1 MRVVIGEDEVLL
13 RQGLALVLER
23 AGFDVVAM
31 AGDGD
36 EVVRKVRAHRPDL
49 LVTDIRMP
57 PTHRDEGLQAA
68 LEVRRS
74 MPGIAV
80 MVLSQHTARRYAQ
93 DLLSEGAAGLG
104 YLLKQRIADAETFV
118 ADLRRLLAGGTV
130 LDPEVAAVMVARASH
145 QHERV
150 AHLTPRQR
158 TVLSLM
164 AEGRTNAGIAN
175 RLSITEK
182 AVTRHTSM
190 IYLQLGLP
198 PDAEDHRRVL
208 AVIRYLSGSQ
218 LS

>member
-1 MRVVIGEDEVLL
+1 VIGEDEVLL
-13 RQGLALVLER
+13 RQGLALVLEQ

-31 AGDGD
+31 AGDGG

-80 MVLSQHTARRYAQ
+80 MVLSQYTARRYAQ

-104 YLLKQRIADAETFV
+104 YLLKQRIADADTFA
-118 ADLRRLLAGGTV
+118 ADLRRLVAGGTV

-145 QHERV
+145 EHEPV

-190 IYLQLGLP
+190 IYLQLGLS

-208 AVIRYLSGSQ
+208 AVIRYLSGSDVRG
-218 LS
+218 